1 VARTTLGQWAVLAS
15 VVDEDGF
22 GPAAQALH
30 KSQSAV
36 SYAIARLQEALGI
49 DLLTIDGRKAVL
61 SAHGKTL
68 LKRARPL
75 LRDLESLEAVAQS
88 LKQGWEPELKL
99 VVDVAFPRQRLLSIV
114 AELQQLCPNTEI
126 QVSDAVLSG
135 AEEAITEHRAD
146 VVVTSRLPPD
156 HLGELLL
163 TVTFVAVAY
172 PKHPLF
178 ELDRP
183 LTPNDLSKHIQ
194 VVVRDSGLKHPRDEG
209 WLGAE
214 RRCTVSSMEASLAMI
229 KAGLGY
235 AWLPEH
241 LTSEAIHQGALRAL
255 PLEMGSS
262 RPVSLHLVLVRPET
276 SGPAATGGR
285 RSLSTPSSLS
295 RLTGEPRRCPDLH
308 RHHGH
313 LCPDGRNNSLH
324 RERPRQL
331 TTKWVHE
338 RFPLTR
344 RLHASQQITRG
355 APPRISSPLWVSTRS
370 NDRRLT
376 SHPRI
381 APQS

>member
-1 VARTTLGQWAVLAS
+1 MTRTTLEQWAVLAS

-22 GPAAQALH
+22 GPAARAIH

-36 SYAIARLQEALGI
+36 SYAIARLQEALGV
-49 DLLTIDGRKAVL
+49 DLLAIDGRKAAL
-61 SAHGKTL
+61 TAHGKTL

-75 LRDLESLEAVAQS
+75 LRDLESLEALAQS
-88 LKQGWEPELKL
+88 LKQGWEPELNL

-135 AEEAITEHRAD
+135 AEEAITDNRAD
-146 VVVTSRLPPD
+146 VVVSSRLPAD

-163 TVTFVAVAY
+163 TVTFVAIAN
-172 PKHPLF
+172 PRHPLF

-183 LTPNDLSKHIQ
+183 LTSNDLSKHIQ

-214 RRCTVSSMEASLAMI
+214 RRCTVSSMEASLAMVR
-229 KAGLGY
+229 AGLGY

-241 LTSEAIHQGALRAL
+241 LISEAIHQGGLRAL

-276 SGPAATGGR
+276 AGPA
-285 RSLSTPSSLS
+285 S
-295 RLTGEPRRCPDLH
+295 RAAVELFQRH
-308 RHHGH
+308 RPYHG
-313 LCPDGRNNSLH
+313 
-324 RERPRQL
+324 
-331 TTKWVHE
+331 
-338 RFPLTR
+338 
-344 RLHASQQITRG
+344 
-355 APPRISSPLWVSTRS
+355 
-370 NDRRLT
+370 
-376 SHPRI
+376 
-381 APQS
+381 